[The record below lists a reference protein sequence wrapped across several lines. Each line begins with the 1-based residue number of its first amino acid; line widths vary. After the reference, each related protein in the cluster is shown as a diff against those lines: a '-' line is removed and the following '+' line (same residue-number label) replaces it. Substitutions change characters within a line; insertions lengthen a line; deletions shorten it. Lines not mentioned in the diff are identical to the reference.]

1 MFKNFV
7 KNLQKKSN
15 PEKLK
20 NKKFFGLPEL
30 PELQK
35 NSVFGA

>member
-7 KNLQKKSN
+7 KNFEKKSN
-15 PEKLK
+15 PTKLK
-20 NKKFFGLPEL
+20 NKKFFGCPKLPAT
-30 PELQK
+30 QN